1 MVASKLRER
10 LTSPSSTD
18 LTGGAFCARG
28 QSGHA
33 QYATQAGVRFSV
45 LLVLFPVHNF
55 ELNNDTSPTATL
67 NANIKATSSFE
78 PHFVWIDTGVGQL
91 V

>member
-1 MVASKLRER
+1 MVGSLLRYC
-10 LTSPSSTD
+10 LTSANSANRSPRMTRD
-18 LTGGAFCARG
+18 R
-28 QSGHA
+28 
-33 QYATQAGVRFSV
+33 VRFGD
-45 LLVLFPVHNF
+45 LLGIFPVHHF